1 MTALQPSP
9 VWSPSAL
16 RGAGPCA
23 CILAEL
29 PAAPPR
35 VVLTGGPGGGKT
47 AVLEVVR
54 RHFCEHIIVLPEAAS
69 ILFGGGFPRGTHDTA
84 RRAAQRAI
92 FRVQDELERL
102 ALEEG
107 NVALVL
113 CDRGVVDGAAYW
125 PGLPDALFVE
135 VGTTREAALGR
146 YTGVVHLATPDAR
159 GYDHTNPVRIESVSD
174 AAAIDARIAA
184 VWDGHPRRAFVEAE
198 ADFVQKVTR
207 AIAALDQL
215 LPHCCRK
222 HAWSPP

>member
-1 MTALQPSP
+1 VSASLPPP
-9 VWSPSAL
+9 VWTPSAL

-23 CILAEL
+23 CNLAEL
-29 PAAPPR
+29 PATPPR

-69 ILFGGGFPRGTHDTA
+69 ILFGGGFPRGSHDTA

-92 FRVQDELERL
+92 YCVEDELERL
-102 ALEEG
+102 ALAEG
-107 NVALVL
+107 KVALVL

-125 PGLPDALFVE
+125 PGPPDQLFAE

-146 YTGVVHLATPDAR
+146 YAGVVHLRTPDAR
-159 GYDHTNPVRIESVSD
+159 GYDHKNPVRTESASD

-184 VWDGHPRRAFVEAE
+184 AWDGHPQRAFVEAE
-198 ADFVQKVTR
+198 VDFVQKVTR
-207 AIAALDQL
+207 AIAALDRL
-215 LPHCCRK
+215 LPQCCRT
-222 HAWSPP
+222 HTWSPP